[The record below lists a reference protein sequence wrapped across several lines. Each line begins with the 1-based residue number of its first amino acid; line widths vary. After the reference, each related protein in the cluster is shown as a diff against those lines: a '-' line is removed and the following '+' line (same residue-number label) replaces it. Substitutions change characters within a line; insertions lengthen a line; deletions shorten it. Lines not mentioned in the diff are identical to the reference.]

1 MQEQEQEQ
9 GQAGTGHVRWVE
21 AVGLG
26 AACASNGS
34 RVCRWFS
41 PSVRRYA
48 TGDGESGWWVTG
60 GAVCRWEGARRWGR
74 RGSETGCGFNGAD
87 SLEGLGVCDFDGDGV
102 FPLHELGPACTA
114 ATVSVMLCGVM
125 QCNVM

>member
-60 GAVCRWEGARRWGR
+60 GAVCRWEGARRWGGGDQR
-74 RGSETGCGFNGAD
+74 LAAASMAPTALKA
-87 SLEGLGVCDFDGDGV
+87 LEFVISMEMGYFHSMNLAQPVQQ
-102 FPLHELGPACTA
+102 PRSA
-114 ATVSVMLCGVM
+114 LCCV
-125 QCNVM
+125 V